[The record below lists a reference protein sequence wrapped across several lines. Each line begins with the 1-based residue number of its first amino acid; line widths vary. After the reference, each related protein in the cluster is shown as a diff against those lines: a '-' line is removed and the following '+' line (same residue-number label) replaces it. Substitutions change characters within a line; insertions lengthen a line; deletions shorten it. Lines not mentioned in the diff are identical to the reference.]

1 MNYRSLLMKDRE
13 KEIRYLIYLKSEI
26 LKQTKKD
33 LKKLRNELE
42 AFNNK
47 GVQKSK
53 KFRKGN

>member
-1 MNYRSLLMKDRE
+1 MKDRE

-33 LKKLRNELE
+33 LKKLRNELDSL
-42 AFNNK
+42 NNR
-47 GVQKSK
+47 GVQKKK

>member
-1 MNYRSLLMKDRE
+1 MKDRE

-33 LKKLRNELE
+33 LKNLRNELE
-42 AFNNK
+42 TLNNK

>member
-1 MNYRSLLMKDRE
+1 MKDRE

-26 LKQTKKD
+26 LKQTRKD
-33 LKKLRNELE
+33 LKNLRNELE
-42 AFNNK
+42 TLNNK

>member
-1 MNYRSLLMKDRE
+1 MKDRE

-33 LKKLRNELE
+33 LKNLRNELD
-42 AFNNK
+42 ALNNK